1 MRVHERSNAS
11 KIRQPRIRAFTLVE
25 LLVVIG
31 IIALLISILLPSL
44 NSARRQAQTIK
55 CGSNLRQIGLALSMY
70 TSENKGLLP
79 PGWMK
84 TADNRAGNWIS
95 TLVAQ
100 MDSRA
105 KGKVFTAPGY
115 TAASTDTADN
125 AAAGFRKVFFC
136 AALNT
141 GAADMDPNDIS
152 ATHYLAHPRLLPDL
166 TANDPYYD
174 APISSTAKKFTQ
186 QRVSKYKRASE
197 IVIVFD
203 GSVGLQSGGT
213 VSMAVDGSIGI
224 SGFNGAPYYRPR
236 NGLPIADLID
246 ERGAYFAGARMVGS
260 ERTFTSQKS
269 TDAVRLTPVNS
280 SGAAADYN
288 LLNKDSTGNDRNFR
302 FRHGRDDTMNA
313 VFIDG
318 HVESFTLSK
327 SDLAARPSPRA
338 GNLLYK
344 NVWTSVP

>member
-1 MRVHERSNAS
+1 MHERFNSSHN
-11 KIRQPRIRAFTLVE
+11 RRFGIRAFTLVE

-44 NSARRQAQTIK
+44 NSARRQAQAIK

-70 TSENKGLLP
+70 TAENKGLLP

-105 KGKVFTAPGY
+105 RGKVFTSPGY

-136 AALNT
+136 AGLNT

-166 TANDPYYD
+166 TINDPYYD
-174 APISSTAKKFTQ
+174 APVSTTPRKFTQ

-197 IVIVFD
+197 IIIVFD
-203 GSVGLQSGGT
+203 GSVSLQSGGT
-213 VSMAVDGSIGI
+213 VSMAIDGSIGI
-224 SGFNGAPYYRPR
+224 SGFAGAPYFRPR
-236 NGLPIADLID
+236 NGYPIADLID
-246 ERGAYFAGARMVGS
+246 ERGAFYAGARMVGS
-260 ERTFTSQKS
+260 ERAYTSQKS
-269 TDAVRLTPVNS
+269 TDSVRLTPVNS
-280 SGAAADYN
+280 SGAATNYD
-288 LLNKDSTGNDRNFR
+288 LLNKDTTGNDRNFR

-318 HVESFTLSK
+318 HVESFGLTK
-327 SDLAARPSPRA
+327 GALAVRPSPLA
-338 GNLLYK
+338 GSLQYK